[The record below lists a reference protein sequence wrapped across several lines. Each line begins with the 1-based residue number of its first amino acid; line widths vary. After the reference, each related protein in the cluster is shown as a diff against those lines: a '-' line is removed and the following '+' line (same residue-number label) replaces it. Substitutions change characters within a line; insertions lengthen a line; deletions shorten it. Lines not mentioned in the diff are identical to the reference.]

1 MRRRVCVHA
10 ADDPWAYAAHRRQGF
25 KPCKASLKAYAAY
38 MKAYRIRRGLTK
50 HRLVPITKDS
60 E

>member
-1 MRRRVCVHA
+1 MKRTVCIHDP
-10 ADDPWAYAAHRRQGF
+10 DDPWAYAAHRRQRH
-25 KPCKASLKAYAAY
+25 KPCPASLKAYAAY
-38 MKAYRIRRGLTK
+38 MKAYRIRRGLTN